1 MSLNESITIVGSGIG
16 GLSAACS
23 LADAGADVT
32 VLEQHDD
39 LGGAGLLGGA
49 VAFYTVF
56 VCILALPHIVVGDWL
71 DRARGIWY
79 VP

>member
-1 MSLNESITIVGSGIG
+1 MVVGALVTF
-16 GLSAACS
+16 GLMAAFYA
-23 LADAGADVT
+23 LVPNP
-32 VLEQHDD
+32 
-39 LGGAGLLGGA
+39 LGGAGWLGGA

-71 DRARGIWY
+71 DAARGIWY